1 MSNWLSLVIGVII
14 GLIFGWLIDLFWRR
28 RQEMAASIE
37 GAVEPTRTVERP
49 ILPPV
54 PVVEPPASAEA
65 APVEL
70 TGAPTVEAEIP
81 PVGEAAGIVESAALP
96 SVEVEAPPVGEVA
109 AKIEAEALGVDLGEV
124 ELGEVERKTAGGVD
138 WPEISERV
146 AQVGEELQETVAEV
160 RAEISELPEK
170 AERFV
175 SGALD
180 ALAPAP
186 AEEPRALVKDD
197 LLRIEGIGRVYAGRL
212 AAAGINTFADL
223 VAAGEARLQEI
234 IQPQAWQ
241 RVNFAE
247 WIEQARLIVE
257 GNEEELRVLQ
267 EKLFRRKKG

>member
-14 GLIFGWLIDLFWRR
+14 GLLFGWLIEMFSRR
-28 RQEMAASIE
+28 RKDVAGPVE
-37 GAVEPTRTVERP
+37 GTAEPSRAVEWTLP
-49 ILPPV
+49 PPV
-54 PVVEPPASAEA
+54 PVVEPSAVPEA
-65 APVEL
+65 APAGEPAAL
-70 TGAPTVEAEIP
+70 LEAE
-81 PVGEAAGIVESAALP
+81 L
-96 SVEVEAPPVGEVA
+96 EVSSVGEVA
-109 AKIEAEALGVDLGEV
+109 AQVEAEALGVDLGAV
-124 ELGEVERKTAGGVD
+124 DLGEVDLDKDAGVD

-146 AQVGEELQETVAEV
+146 AEVGEELGATVAEV
-160 RAEISELPEK
+160 RAEIAELPEK

-186 AEEPRALVKDD
+186 AEEPRTPAKDD
-197 LLRIEGIGRVYAGRL
+197 LMRIEGIGRVYDGRL
-212 AAAGINTFADL
+212 AAAGINTFAEL

-247 WIEQARLIVE
+247 WIEQARLIVD
-257 GNEEELRVLQ
+257 GNEEGLRVLQ

>member
-14 GLIFGWLIDLFWRR
+14 GLIFGWLIDMFWRR
-28 RQEMAASIE
+28 RPEVAGHTEDAIE
-37 GAVEPTRTVERP
+37 PTRAVEWTLPTPPPVAEPPLAPETAPAVEPP
-49 ILPPV
+49 LPP
-54 PVVEPPASAEA
+54 EAGAEVTRA
-65 APVEL
+65 A
-70 TGAPTVEAEIP
+70 
-81 PVGEAAGIVESAALP
+81 
-96 SVEVEAPPVGEVA
+96 EVA
-109 AKIEAEALGVDLGEV
+109 AQVEADAP
-124 ELGEVERKTAGGVD
+124 GVD

-160 RAEISELPEK
+160 RTEIAELPEK

-186 AEEPRALVKDD
+186 AEELRAPGKDD
-197 LLRIEGIGRVYAGRL
+197 LTRIEGIGRVYDGRL
-212 AAAGINTFADL
+212 RAAGINTFAEL

-241 RVNFAE
+241 RVNFGE